1 MIKRTIRK
9 SFWSWG
15 KSSTRAIFAYSRS
28 STKSMFA
35 RRNKVKSRLW
45 PTANAASTT
54 TRRRSSSSSS
64 RTAWQQYSHWVMIS
78 SFCVTWLLRWLR
90 PPLKSSSSITD
101 SRLFSPFT
109 TTTSLAFDRCATESI
124 WASSVWLIGLF
135 WLWEIRLARTRCSSW
150 RNGRK
155 GTNFILYYRSF
166 VSFILY
172 ISCIFVLF
180 SIKSMNLTTLFNN
193 HIDSIAFFYLKF

>member
-15 KSSTRAIFAYSRS
+15 KNFTRAIFAYSRS
-28 STKSMFA
+28 STRSMFA
-35 RRNKVKSRLW
+35 RRNKVKSRSW
-45 PTANAASTT
+45 PTENAASTT

-90 PPLKSSSSITD
+90 PPLKSSLSIID

-135 WLWEIRLARTRCSSW
+135 WLWETRLVKTRCSSW

-155 GTNFILYYRSF
+155 GTNFLYYTIDHLCLSF
-166 VSFILY
+166 FIY
-172 ISCIFVLF
+172 RVYSCFF
-180 SIKSMNLTTLFNN
+180 SLNL
-193 HIDSIAFFYLKF
+193 